1 MADLNFGFSGLSNK
15 VSVPVIGAV
24 DGTIALLVGGIV
36 LIVLIVLLYKIL
48 HRKKTVGA
56 PPEHGQQGTRPAP
69 WKEETPAEVPR
80 RLRRRGE
87 EMETPFIQETAS
99 TKPFS
104 AEKSSEIA
112 RQLKGETV
120 SATTTQQPRQRRER
134 KGGNDL
140 ELLAGDLAEQNERD
154 EKAKKELEEL
164 RKKLGMP
171 PTAEEIRAS
180 PVPPLREEPEQPGE
194 RRHERWREKREEK
207 TEAKQPP
214 QRREHGRGARQSG
227 SGAGTAPIVQQ
238 PTESETQLEQLKKM
252 EFKDL
257 LKESEEAKG
266 EKSEEDE
273 LKELEG
279 EEGEE
284 SLEGGEEGAQK
295 CPNCKR
301 LAEKILYCP
310 ECGTGFCKQCAK
322 SFKKQ
327 GNGEFYQCPGCEAY
341 VKAGHD

>member
-24 DGTIALLVGGIV
+24 DAAIALLAGGII
-36 LIVLIVLLYKIL
+36 LIILIIVLYKIL
-48 HRKKTVGA
+48 HRKKTSGP
-56 PPEHGQQGTRPAP
+56 PPEHGQQGTHPAP
-69 WKEETPAEVPR
+69 WKESTPAEVPR
-80 RLRRRGE
+80 RLRKRGE
-87 EMETPFIQETAS
+87 ETGTPSIQETAP

-104 AEKSSEIA
+104 KDQSSEIA

-120 SATTTQQPRQRRER
+120 SAATTQQPRQRR
-134 KGGNDL
+134 GGKEGSDL

-171 PTAEEIRAS
+171 PTRIEEARTS
-180 PVPPLREEPEQPGE
+180 PVPPLREENVEQPGD
-194 RRHERWREKREEK
+194 RRHERWREKRE
-207 TEAKQPP
+207 AKVEQPRP
-214 QRREHGRGARQSG
+214 VREHGKRGRET
-227 SGAGTAPIVQQ
+227 GATTAPALQQ
-238 PTESETQLEQLKKM
+238 TSESESQLEQLKKM

-266 EKSEEDE
+266 EKSEEEE

-284 SLEGGEEGAQK
+284 SLEGNEDGPQK

-301 LAEKILYCP
+301 LTEKILYCP

-327 GNGEFYQCPGCEAY
+327 VNDEFYQCPGCEAY